1 MNKTIE
7 VTIEQTEDSLALKA
21 VLSKSVGLSRREISR
36 LKFTNGILLNGE
48 NCRITE
54 IVHTGDIVTLTFT
67 EKDLPAGSKRGFLRY
82 FYQLQRTG

>member
-36 LKFTNGILLNGE
+36 LKFTNGILLNGD

-54 IVHTGDIVTLTFT
+54 IVHAGDIVTLTFT
-67 EKDLPAGSKRGFLRY
+67 
-82 FYQLQRTG
+82 

>member
-54 IVHTGDIVTLTFT
+54 IVHAGDIVTLTFT
-67 EKDLPAGSKRGFLRY
+67 EKGWNGTF
-82 FYQLQRTG
+82 FVGQT

>member
-36 LKFTNGILLNGE
+36 LKFTNGTLLN
-48 NCRITE
+48 
-54 IVHTGDIVTLTFT
+54 
-67 EKDLPAGSKRGFLRY
+67 
-82 FYQLQRTG
+82 

>member
-1 MNKTIE
+1 MIPMNKTIE

-54 IVHTGDIVTLTFT
+54 IVHTGDVVTLTFT
-67 EKDLPAGSKRGFLRY
+67 EKGWNGTF
-82 FYQLQRTG
+82 FVGQT